1 MNASTVTFAEVLKG
15 IESPLGLSATLARG
29 AFDAVL
35 GGAWTSAQI
44 SGLLVA
50 LRLGGEDPEVI
61 AAAAESM
68 RAAMLRV
75 EHRFDRVLDT
85 CGTGGDGQGTL
96 NLSTAA
102 AIIVA
107 ASGVVVAKH
116 GNRAVSSRAGSA
128 DVLEQ
133 LGVVLSLDQTA
144 ISKILS
150 EIGVCFMLAPTHH
163 PAMRHAMP
171 VRRELG
177 VRTIFNCL
185 GPLANPAGATH
196 QLLGAFSNEI
206 RPVLAQTLKR
216 LGTTRAWVVWGRDGL
231 DEVSPF
237 GPTLVSEVSP
247 SGIVELEISPE
258 DFGIARSAPG
268 AIAGGESA
276 DNARALTA
284 ILRNEPHPATDAV
297 VLNAAAALVVADG
310 IAPKMAA
317 ENARRLIASGAAFN
331 KLRDWIAATAAA
343 KSATAS

>member
-1 MNASTVTFAEVLKG
+1 MNAAAVSFAEVYKA
-15 IESPLGLSATLARG
+15 IESSRGLSSSLARG

-35 GGAWTSAQI
+35 GGAWTPSQV
-44 SGLLVA
+44 SGFLIA
-50 LRLGGEDPEVI
+50 LRLRGETAEVI

-68 RAAMLRV
+68 RASMLRV
-75 EHRFDRVLDT
+75 EHGFERVLDT

-133 LGVVLSLDQTA
+133 LGIVLSLDQQATSA
-144 ISKILS
+144 ILGRVGIT
-150 EIGVCFMLAPTHH
+150 FMLAPAHH

-206 RPVLAQTLKR
+206 RPILAQTLNC
-216 LGTTRAWVVWGRDGL
+216 LGTRRAWVVFGRDGL

-247 SGIVELEISPE
+247 NGLAEFEVVPE
-258 DFGIARSAPG
+258 DFGISRSAPG
-268 AIAGGESA
+268 AIAGGDCA
-276 DNARALTA
+276 DNARALET
-284 ILRNEPHPATDAV
+284 ILRDQPHSATDAV
-297 VLNAAAALVVADG
+297 VLNAAAAFVVAENLE
-310 IAPKMAA
+310 PKAA
-317 ENARRLIASGAAFN
+317 AQKARELIANGAALR
-331 KLRDWIAATAAA
+331 KLADWVEATRTA
-343 KSATAS
+343 KAGTAI

>member
-1 MNASTVTFAEVLKG
+1 MNPVPPPFPEVLKG
-15 IESPLGLSATLARG
+15 IESTVGLSAAMARG

-35 GGAWTSAQI
+35 GGTWTPAQI
-44 SGLLVA
+44 AGFLMA
-50 LRLGGEDPEVI
+50 LRLRGETPEVM

-68 RAAMLRV
+68 RASMLRV
-75 EHRFDRVLDT
+75 EHNFERVLDT

-107 ASGVVVAKH
+107 ATGVVVAKH

-133 LGVVLSLDQTA
+133 LGIVLGLDAASSSTILRSVG
-144 ISKILS
+144 IS
-150 EIGVCFMLAPTHH
+150 FMLAPTHH

-196 QLLGAFSNEI
+196 QLLGAFSDEI
-206 RPVLAQTLKR
+206 RPVLAQTLR
-216 LGTTRAWVVWGRDGL
+216 QLGTERAWVVCGRDGL

-237 GPTLVSEVSP
+237 GPTRVSEVTP
-247 SGIVELEISPE
+247 TGVTELEVAPE
-258 DFGIARSAPG
+258 DFGIDRSATG
-268 AIAGGESA
+268 AIAGA
-276 DNARALTA
+276 DGAYNARAIEA
-284 ILRNEPHPATDAV
+284 ILGNQPHPATDAV
-297 VLNAAAALVVADG
+297 VLNAAAALVVVESLEPKAATQKAREV
-310 IAPKMAA
+310 IA
-317 ENARRLIASGAAFN
+317 NGAALR
-331 KLRDWIAATAAA
+331 KLKEWILATQTA
-343 KSATAS
+343 KAQAHI

>member
-1 MNASTVTFAEVLKG
+1 MNTVPPTFAEVLKS
-15 IESPLGLSATLARG
+15 IESPSGLSASLARN

-35 GGAWTSAQI
+35 AGTWTQAQI
-44 SGLLVA
+44 AGFLMA
-50 LRLGGEDPEVI
+50 LRLRGETPEVI
-61 AAAAESM
+61 AAAADSM

-75 EHRFDRVLDT
+75 EHAFVRVLDT

-102 AIIVA
+102 AIIA
-107 ASGVVVAKH
+107 ASTGIVVAKH

-133 LGVVLSLDQTA
+133 LGVVLALDAANTSNILKSVG
-144 ISKILS
+144 IS
-150 EIGVCFMLAPTHH
+150 FMLAPMHH

-206 RPVLAQTLKR
+206 RPVLGQTLR
-216 LGTTRAWVVWGRDGL
+216 QLGTDRAWVVFGRDGL

-237 GPTLVSEVSP
+237 GPTLVSEVTHA
-247 SGIVELEISPE
+247 GVTELEITPE
-258 DFGIARSAPG
+258 DFGINCSTAG
-268 AIAGGESA
+268 AIAGGDA
-276 DNARALTA
+276 AHNARALEA
-284 ILRNEPHPATDAV
+284 ILSGQPHPATDAI
-297 VLNAAAALVVADG
+297 VLNAAAALVVAEGFEPKAATDKARQA
-310 IAPKMAA
+310 IAT
-317 ENARRLIASGAAFN
+317 GAALG
-331 KLRDWIAATAAA
+331 KLKEWCIAT
-343 KSATAS
+343 KSAQAASRN